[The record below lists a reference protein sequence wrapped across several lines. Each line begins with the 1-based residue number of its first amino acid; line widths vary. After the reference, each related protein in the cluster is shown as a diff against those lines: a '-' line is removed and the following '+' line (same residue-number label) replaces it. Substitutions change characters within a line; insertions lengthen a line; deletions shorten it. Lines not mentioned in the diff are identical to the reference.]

1 MKNLL
6 YFPLLVVCGL
16 ALCKSSSRYFVLAQ
30 VSLPSPAPNSSPS
43 SSAPTSSLSAYAW
56 PSTYWSTAQNSIFSA
71 SAPTSSVEAFSE
83 QDSAHEALSKEAK
96 FSTRSRRKAASILLS
111 KDKTS
116 KKVKGTKANR
126 RAKHLKFLVGG
137 SVTTLAAAAGSGAL
151 LWYLLA
157 KKDEQPG
164 DAQPIA
170 SASTTAKEISGGD
183 PVSAKAQAE
192 ADAQEVPP
200 KQKGKPPTGQ
210 EPQADKPGKT
220 GQPAQTGSE
229 STKTAEAATK
239 PEPAKPIPSRSK
251 PGEESTKP
259 SGATGDPIPSRSKPG
274 SQQSEG
280 SLKPP
285 SRTPTEE
292 AGPSSS
298 SRENDD
304 EPIDASSG
312 MDLYKSWTPEERLEL
327 FRTLTPEEARTRDSL
342 DHMADVCH
350 GRDY

>member
-251 PGEESTKP
+251 PG
-259 SGATGDPIPSRSKPG
+259 